1 MLKKQKNQNMIN
13 LETVGFEILTEK
25 TRSEFQKLFDEYSKK
40 IGRRLKDA
48 RSFQI
53 HLKEYNFGG
62 KTKFSI
68 HVLASYYGKS
78 IEADAADWD
87 LKRTFHKALKKIEEQ
102 IEHIFHVS
110 DQNKKRGKR

>member
-1 MLKKQKNQNMIN
+1 MIN
-13 LETVGFEILTEK
+13 LQTVGFEALTPK
-25 TRSEFQKLFDEYSKK
+25 TRNEFQKLFDEYSKK

-48 RSFQI
+48 RSFKI

-78 IEADAADWD
+78 IEADSSDWD
-87 LKRTFHKALKKIEEQ
+87 LKRTFHKVFKKIEEQ

-110 DQNKKRGKR
+110 DQNKRKENR